1 MNLPDIVNALMTQMP
16 PVLRVCGAV
25 AKQLRRFNIA
35 LAGKSSGSPSTDAL
49 TLADLTVQEIIVA
62 ALRDADPIFRTC
74 CIEAEEENGDLARFS
89 TNSPF
94 TIAIDPIDGTKHYR
108 DKTGN
113 GYCCM
118 LSLRTIETVHYSLVF
133 VPEIGDFGHWVQAVG
148 NTVVCGPDDPG
159 RTAIEV
165 LRSLSAVSRK
175 VQLPSDRIYVN
186 GFQKEDVE
194 KARLVSEAGLCGV
207 VSDDMPGSMY
217 DLIGSGEFA
226 GSLIRTP
233 NVYDFPV
240 SLQMCRIMGGD
251 SIWVHNR
258 EKVNFSELWLDE
270 RANMIRLPGIVATSP
285 YPDVLDKLASLAKD
299 WNPIRYRG

>member
-1 MNLPDIVNALMTQMP
+1 
-16 PVLRVCGAV
+16 
-25 AKQLRRFNIA
+25 
-35 LAGKSSGSPSTDAL
+35 
-49 TLADLTVQEIIVA
+49 
-62 ALRDADPIFRTC
+62 LRDADPIFRTC
-74 CIEAEEENGDLARFS
+74 RIEAEEENGDLARFS
-89 TNSPF
+89 TDSPF

-133 VPEIGDFGHWVQAVG
+133 VPEIGEFGHWVQAVG
-148 NTVVCGPDDPG
+148 NTVVGGPDDPG
-159 RTAIEV
+159 RTATEV
-165 LRSLSAVSRK
+165 LRSLSAISRK
-175 VQLPSDRIYVN
+175 VHLPSDRIYVN

-207 VSDDMPGSMY
+207 VSDDMPGSVY

-258 EKVNFSELWLDE
+258 ENVNFSELWLDE
-270 RANMIRLPGIVATSP
+270 RANMFRLPGIVATSP
-285 YPDVLDKLASLAKD
+285 YPDVLNRLASLAKD
-299 WNPIRYRG
+299 WNPIRYRD